1 MERFAKKIIERSIL
15 DVWQSSEYGFV
26 KYLKVLGISY
36 YFCKTLHFR
45 CLTGLLLRFFE
56 MYKDLVSIILRER
69 KNLPVALWNI

>member
-36 YFCKTLHFR
+36 YFCKTLHFT